1 MDIVKTSVKGC
12 IVRAF
17 TLLEVIIVVAAIAV
31 ISAVI
36 IPSVSAHQRSSKLQ
50 RENDEAYALSVATQD
65 YLNHLQKYGKNA
77 AEKFGSGD
85 IGGKYG
91 CGTLVVDE
99 GYIDY
104 QYSFAENGTANKDA
118 VNEAFSA
125 ICKNLGVGTM
135 KEAGTGRM
143 FAPEFYNTGRSF
155 YVLVYPSTYTVACV
169 WTTDYGTEYTA
180 NAGGTDTNH
189 IMHSKIRGANS
200 AKDSSGTTYCL
211 WDSGF
216 LTVQT
221 TAPNQRSQEAAT
233 KAGNGTSSCA
243 YMGQFP
249 APMNV
254 K

>member
-1 MDIVKTSVKGC
+1 M
-12 IVRAF
+12 
-17 TLLEVIIVVAAIAV
+17 
-31 ISAVI
+31 
-36 IPSVSAHQRSSKLQ
+36 
-50 RENDEAYALSVATQD
+50 
-65 YLNHLQKYGKNA
+65 
-77 AEKFGSGD
+77 
-85 IGGKYG
+85 
-91 CGTLVVDE
+91 VDE

-125 ICKNLGVGTM
+125 ICKNLGIEAI

-143 FAPEFYNTGRSF
+143 FAPEFASTGRSF

-169 WTTDYGTEYTA
+169 WTTDFGTTGSC
-180 NAGGTDTNH
+180 NAGGTDTAH
-189 IMHSKIRGANS
+189 TMHSKIRGGNN
-200 AKDSSGTTYCL
+200 AKDSSGTAYCL
-211 WDSGF
+211 WDTGF

-221 TAPNQRSQEAAT
+221 TAPNQHSQEAAT
-233 KAGNGTSSCA
+233 KASNGSSSCA